1 MNSQAVP
8 IIQIRSLPQ
17 TYDNTILFDLYS
29 IMVFF
34 HFRGIAFCSLEPCHK
49 LLSRRRLFIHKPFQI
64 FDAIHMYLSIRT
76 INYERFW
83 LPIPQII
90 GLFVMPPAE
99 VELRSYHACFR
110 IYG

>member
-29 IMVFF
+29 ITVFF

-49 LLSRRRLFIHKPFQI
+49 LLSRRR
-64 FDAIHMYLSIRT
+64 
-76 INYERFW
+76 
-83 LPIPQII
+83 
-90 GLFVMPPAE
+90 
-99 VELRSYHACFR
+99 
-110 IYG
+110 